1 MFALVVLTATLPGLA
16 FAGEARPAQMS
27 DSELDNVAAGLSFA
41 GAYIPDLNSPKG
53 QRLLQMINEHPEQI
67 TSDPR
72 FQKQIE
78 VIRANKD
85 QISAQLQTTTV
96 PAEVFNKVPKE
107 NLAKLLP
114 PDLRPLL
121 DQVRVR

>member
-1 MFALVVLTATLPGLA
+1 MFALVVLAATLPSLA
-16 FAGEARPAQMS
+16 FAGEARPTQMS

-72 FQKQIE
+72 FQRQIDA
-78 VIRANKD
+78 IRANKD

-107 NLAKLLP
+107 TIAKLLP
-114 PDLRPLL
+114 PDLRPML
-121 DQVRVR
+121 DQVRVK

>member
-1 MFALVVLTATLPGLA
+1 MFALAVLAVTLPGLA
-16 FAGEARPAQMS
+16 FAGETRPTPMS
-27 DSELDNVAAGLSFA
+27 DGELDNVAAGLSFA

-85 QISAQLQTTTV
+85 LISAQLQTTTV

-114 PDLRPLL
+114 PDLRPML

>member
-1 MFALVVLTATLPGLA
+1 MFALAVLAVSLPGLA
-16 FAGEARPAQMS
+16 FAGEARPTPMS
-27 DSELDNVAAGLSFA
+27 DSELDNVAAGFSFA

-53 QRLLQMINEHPEQI
+53 QRLLQMINENPEQI

-72 FQKQIE
+72 YQAQIE

-85 QISAQLQTTTV
+85 QISAQLRNVTV
-96 PAEVFNKVPKE
+96 PAELFNKVPKE
-107 NLAKLLP
+107 NLARLLP
-114 PDLRPLL
+114 PDLRPML